1 MKAVLDFI
9 DRQIMPPTSFGIFVI
24 IEAVFLYGLYK
35 VFVAL

>member
-1 MKAVLDFI
+1 MRTVLDFI
-9 DRQIMPPTSFGIFVI
+9 DRQVVPPTSFGFFVI